1 MVLVGTG
8 TPTAI
13 TANLARRKR
22 LTLNLLLQK
31 VIQLLQLGSKFHIDI
46 SELLHMNPN
55 EIKITFS
62 IVLTLYGQ
70 SQQGFC
76 LSGC

>member
-1 MVLVGTG
+1 MVLVRTG

-13 TANLARRKR
+13 ATNLARRKR

-31 VIQLLQLGSKFHIDI
+31 GIQLLQLSSKFHIYI

-55 EIKITFS
+55 EINITFS

-70 SQQGFC
+70 FQQGFY
-76 LSGC
+76 LSSC